1 MGDTMSRKNEE
12 VVNQRTTNGQ
22 LFINEYSDGTIEVEH
37 INGGS
42 VQGNR
47 EDWIFCFQEM
57 MNILRSGTR

>member
-1 MGDTMSRKNEE
+1 MSRKNEE

-22 LFINEYSDGTIEVEH
+22 LFINEYSDGMIMVESV
-37 INGGS
+37 NGGMVEGS
-42 VQGNR
+42 R

>member
-42 VQGNR
+42 VQGHR

-57 MNILRSGTR
+57 MNILRTSSR

>member
-1 MGDTMSRKNEE
+1 MSRKNEE

-22 LFINEYSDGTIEVEH
+22 LFINEYSDGSIEVEN

-42 VQGNR
+42 VKGST

-57 MNILRSGTR
+57 MNILRTGSR

>member
-22 LFINEYSDGTIEVEH
+22 LFINEYSDGMIMVESV
-37 INGGS
+37 NGGMVEGS
-42 VQGNR
+42 R